1 MVRHLRLERQAHE
14 ELPVAADE
22 RRWPDHPGN
31 PGPDRGVDLHVS
43 APESTAV
50 PLSVL
55 DLSPIP
61 SGRPASSALHDTVA
75 LAKATESFGYRRFWL
90 AEHHNIGSVAS
101 SAPMVMIATVAAA
114 TSVIRVGSGG
124 IMLPNHAPL
133 AVAESFRVLEG
144 LHPGRI
150 DLGLGRAPGTDQL
163 TAYALRRG
171 RVEGDEFPQQLA
183 ELLAYVDGFPDEHPF
198 KPLRAIPDDVPLPPL
213 WILGSS
219 LYGGQAAAAFGTG
232 FAFAGH
238 FGSADPAE
246 AVAGYRERF
255 EPSDRLA
262 EPRVILGVAAIASES
277 EERDEAL
284 TGEQPVDAC
293 GCAEPA
299 GPVPTP
305 EEDAARSGT
314 SRSSSWLPS
323 GGGSCRS
330 APPSRSRDDLE
341 PRRATPGT
349 DGLVI
354 TTQVR
359 DVAER
364 AGGRR
369 AGRQG
374 LLRLERC
381 CRCSRADRGTT
392 ARTSPHASVTSSV
405 VSPLVEG
412 VEPATARS
420 NEGRTLAA

>member
-1 MVRHLRLERQAHE
+1 VTIS
-14 ELPVAADE
+14 P
-22 RRWPDHPGN
+22 PPG
-31 PGPDRGVDLHVS
+31 
-43 APESTAV
+43 TTV

-75 LAKATESFGYRRFWL
+75 LARAAESFGYQRFWL

-114 TSVIRVGSGG
+114 TSAIRVGSGG

-183 ELLAYVDGFPDEHPF
+183 ELLAYVDGFPDDHPF
-198 KPLRAIPDDVPLPPL
+198 KALRAIPDDVPLPPL

-246 AVAGYRERF
+246 AVAGYRQRF
-255 EPSDRLA
+255 EPRHEPGRLA
-262 EPRVILGVAAIASES
+262 EPRAILGVAAIASES
-277 EERDEAL
+277 EERAEAL
-284 TGEQPVDAC
+284 ARANDLSMVRLMQNRP
-293 GCAEPA
+293 

-305 EEDAARSGT
+305 EEAAAHQWTQQELDLAAQRRRFVSVGT
-314 SRSSSWLPS
+314 PEQVRE
-323 GGGSCRS
+323 
-330 APPSRSRDDLE
+330 DLE
-341 PRRATPGT
+341 RRRTYA
-349 DGLVI
+349 DADELII
-354 TTQVR
+354 TTQVHNA
-359 DVAER
+359 AER
-364 AGGRR
+364 ELSYELIAK
-369 AGRQG
+369 AY
-374 LLRLERC
+374 
-381 CRCSRADRGTT
+381 
-392 ARTSPHASVTSSV
+392 
-405 VSPLVEG
+405 
-412 VEPATARS
+412 
-420 NEGRTLAA
+420 AA

>member
-1 MVRHLRLERQAHE
+1 MT
-14 ELPVAADE
+14 
-22 RRWPDHPGN
+22 
-31 PGPDRGVDLHVS
+31 S
-43 APESTAV
+43 V

-75 LAKATESFGYRRFWL
+75 LARAVESFGYQRFWL

-114 TSVIRVGSGG
+114 TSTIRVGSGG

-171 RVEGDEFPQQLA
+171 LRAQGESDEFPQQFS

-219 LYGGQAAAAFGTG
+219 LYGGRAAAAFGTG

-246 AVAGYRERF
+246 AVAGYRDTF
-255 EPSDRLA
+255 VPSERLA
-262 EPRVILGVAAIASES
+262 EPRVVLGVAAIAAET
-277 EERDEAL
+277 EERAEAL
-284 TGEQPVDAC
+284 AKANDLSMVRLMQNNP
-293 GCAEPA
+293 

-305 EEDAARSGT
+305 EEAAAHPWTEQELQLAAQRRRFMSVGT
-314 SRSSSWLPS
+314 PDQV
-323 GGGSCRS
+323 
-330 APPSRSRDDLE
+330 RDDLE
-341 PRRATPGT
+341 RRRTYARA
-349 DGLVI
+349 DELVI
-354 TTQVR
+354 TTQVH
-359 DVAER
+359 DLAER
-364 AGGRR
+364 VLSYE
-369 AGRQG
+369 
-374 LLRLERC
+374 LL
-381 CRCSRADRGTT
+381 AK
-392 ARTSPHASVTSSV
+392 AY
-405 VSPLVEG
+405 
-412 VEPATARS
+412 
-420 NEGRTLAA
+420 AA

>member
-1 MVRHLRLERQAHE
+1 MT
-14 ELPVAADE
+14 
-22 RRWPDHPGN
+22 
-31 PGPDRGVDLHVS
+31 S
-43 APESTAV
+43 STAV

-61 SGRPASSALHDTVA
+61 SGRPASSALHDTVE
-75 LAKATESFGYRRFWL
+75 LARATESFGYRRFWL

-114 TSVIRVGSGG
+114 TSTIRVGSGG

-171 RVEGDEFPQQLA
+171 RVDPDEFPQQLS
-183 ELLAYVDGFPDEHPF
+183 ELLAYVDGFPDDHPF

-246 AVAGYRERF
+246 AVAGYRSRFQPSERL
-255 EPSDRLA
+255 S

-277 EERDEAL
+277 AERAEAL
-284 TGEQPVDAC
+284 ALANDLSMVRLMQNRP
-293 GCAEPA
+293 
-299 GPVPTP
+299 GPVPSPEEAAAHDWTSEERALAAQRRRFISVGTP
-305 EEDAARSGT
+305 EQVRE
-314 SRSSSWLPS
+314 
-323 GGGSCRS
+323 
-330 APPSRSRDDLE
+330 DLE
-341 PRRATPGT
+341 RRRTEA
-349 DGLVI
+349 DADELII
-354 TTQVR
+354 TTQVH
-359 DVAER
+359 DLAER
-364 AGGRR
+364 
-369 AGRQG
+369 
-374 LLRLERC
+374 RLSYELI
-381 CRCSRADRGTT
+381 AK
-392 ARTSPHASVTSSV
+392 AYA
-405 VSPLVEG
+405 
-412 VEPATARS
+412 
-420 NEGRTLAA
+420 

>member
-1 MVRHLRLERQAHE
+1 MTT
-14 ELPVAADE
+14 
-22 RRWPDHPGN
+22 
-31 PGPDRGVDLHVS
+31 S
-43 APESTAV
+43 STPPSTTV

-75 LAKATESFGYRRFWL
+75 LARAAESFGYQRFWL

-171 RVEGDEFPQQLA
+171 RVEAEEFPQQLA
-183 ELLAYVDGFPDEHPF
+183 ELLAYVDGFPDDHPF

-219 LYGGQAAAAFGTG
+219 LYGGQAAGAFGTG

-255 EPSDRLA
+255 EPSTRLA
-262 EPRVILGVAAIASES
+262 EARVILGVAAIASES
-277 EERDEAL
+277 EERAEAL
-284 TGEQPVDAC
+284 ARANDLSMVRLMQNRP
-293 GCAEPA
+293 

-305 EEDAARSGT
+305 EEAAAHQWTQQELDLAAQRRRFVSVGT
-314 SRSSSWLPS
+314 PDQVRE
-323 GGGSCRS
+323 
-330 APPSRSRDDLE
+330 DLE
-341 PRRATPGT
+341 RRRTYA
-349 DGLVI
+349 DADELII
-354 TTQVR
+354 TTQVH
-359 DVAER
+359 DAAER
-364 AGGRR
+364 ELSYELIAK
-369 AGRQG
+369 AY
-374 LLRLERC
+374 
-381 CRCSRADRGTT
+381 
-392 ARTSPHASVTSSV
+392 AS
-405 VSPLVEG
+405 
-412 VEPATARS
+412 
-420 NEGRTLAA
+420 

>member
-1 MVRHLRLERQAHE
+1 VTTS
-14 ELPVAADE
+14 P
-22 RRWPDHPGN
+22 
-31 PGPDRGVDLHVS
+31 
-43 APESTAV
+43 STSV

-75 LAKATESFGYRRFWL
+75 LARAAESFGYQRFWL

-171 RVEGDEFPQQLA
+171 RVEADEFPQQLA
-183 ELLAYVDGFPDEHPF
+183 ELLAYVDGFPDDHPF

-246 AVAGYRERF
+246 AVAGYRQRF
-255 EPSDRLA
+255 EPGRLD
-262 EPRVILGVAAIASES
+262 EPRVILGVAAIASET
-277 EERDEAL
+277 EERAEAL
-284 TGEQPVDAC
+284 AKANDLSMVRLMQNRP
-293 GCAEPA
+293 

-305 EEDAARSGT
+305 EEAAAHPWTEQELQLAAQRRRFVSVGT
-314 SRSSSWLPS
+314 PQQVRE
-323 GGGSCRS
+323 
-330 APPSRSRDDLE
+330 DLE
-341 PRRATPGT
+341 RRRTYA
-349 DGLVI
+349 DADELII
-354 TTQVR
+354 TTQVH
-359 DVAER
+359 DEAER
-364 AGGRR
+364 ELSYELIAK
-369 AGRQG
+369 AY
-374 LLRLERC
+374 
-381 CRCSRADRGTT
+381 
-392 ARTSPHASVTSSV
+392 
-405 VSPLVEG
+405 
-412 VEPATARS
+412 
-420 NEGRTLAA
+420 AA